1 MHDLE
6 VCQIAHGGEVARM
19 NTQTRLN
26 AMELTVLDAARSVQQ
41 SGVQVCKNLSQLNV
55 SSKGIGPQRSLEAE
69 DIGEFPT
76 FGVMQRLAKIEVDK
90 AEKEIFSLKQRLA
103 ALKKADPY

>member
-1 MHDLE
+1 MVHR
-6 VCQIAHGGEVARM
+6 GKVARM

-26 AMELTVLDAARSVQQ
+26 AKELTVLDAAGSVQQ
-41 SGVQVCKNLSQLNV
+41 SGAQLCKNLSRLNV
-55 SSKGIGPQRSLEAE
+55 NSKGVGTQRPLESE
-69 DIGEFPT
+69 DMGEFPT

-103 ALKKADPY
+103 ALKKAGPY